1 IVESYENAI
10 AQLVRGVVPEW
21 RATTDRDRLIEHDRL
36 VDRQDARRAA
46 GIALAGAEIVGAVN
60 VLARKQIVEP
70 RRCARRTST
79 QRVGECEDAGQRIRV
94 LEHLAGYCRED
105 RRETERHGVAGLVG
119 RVEQVPQNLADREL
133 REPAL

>member
-1 IVESYENAI
+1 VGPWAPRAIDLDRNRSRGVIVESYENAI
-10 AQLVRGVVPEW
+10 AQLVRGVVTEW
-21 RATTDRDRLIEHDRL
+21 RATADRDRLIEHVRL

-79 QRVGECEDAGQRIRV
+79 QRVG
-94 LEHLAGYCRED
+94 
-105 RRETERHGVAGLVG
+105 
-119 RVEQVPQNLADREL
+119 
-133 REPAL
+133 